1 MTVHPPEPTIIAMA
15 LPAWVSALVGDR
27 THYPSD
33 DARMALA
40 IALSREN
47 VVQGTGGP
55 FGAAV
60 FDDTTGRLIAVG
72 TNSVRRLVNCVLHA
86 EVMALMFATRAL
98 GTHAFDRTVGPPMM
112 LATSCDP
119 CAMCLGA
126 VLWSGVT
133 RVVCGATRDDAMAIG
148 FDEGPVF
155 PASLQYLADRGVAF
169 THGVRREEARTV
181 LRDFVAA
188 GNPVY

>member
-1 MTVHPPEPTIIAMA
+1 MTTAATPSPLTIA
-15 LPAWVSALVGDR
+15 LPPWVPSLVAGR
-27 THYPSD
+27 THFASD
-33 DARMALA
+33 DDRMALA

-47 VVQGTGGP
+47 VARGTGGP

-60 FDDTTGRLIAVG
+60 FNDATGELLAVG
-72 TNSVRRLVNCVLHA
+72 TNSVRRLGNCVLHA
-86 EVMALMFATRAL
+86 EVMALMFAVQTA
-98 GTHAFDRTVGPPMM
+98 GSHAFDRAAPPAIM

-126 VLWSGVT
+126 VLWSGVR
-133 RVVCGATRDDAMAIG
+133 RVVCGATREDAMTIG

-169 THGVRREEARTV
+169 THGVQREAARAV
-181 LRDFVAA
+181 LQNFVAA